1 MNLMRVNP
9 HARIRWK
16 CSGASEMEKGR
27 LTNVTVLESNQFSGV
42 VLFVG
47 ILDEPPRL
55 IPLYY
60 DRY

>member
-1 MNLMRVNP
+1 
-9 HARIRWK
+9 
-16 CSGASEMEKGR
+16 MEKGR

-47 ILDEPPRL
+47 ILDEPTRL
-55 IPLYY
+55 IPLY